1 MKIKTIKGIFT
12 LIAISLLGFL
22 TGCSENDM
30 LNDMHE
36 AATDQTSSVISG
48 TASLNLDDVN
58 GILNNTPT
66 TRTTVVYNSKK
77 QLNFRLKKGER
88 IPVFMCYKQDNRQK
102 IVEDEV
108 YVTEGNKIKFDIKIP
123 AGFNRRKGNLYMGA
137 VMGKQPGVN
146 NGAWASGMTADGK
159 LKIEVSHTIDAAS
172 NEFNLPFYIPLTK
185 VSAHG
190 DINLNFKALGSWF
203 AVTLNV
209 QKDINPDFMVVSSD
223 LVSTN
228 GSLDL
233 FSSESGVATWQPE
246 TTTQQNIRFDVKNFQ
261 VKAKQESKP
270 LIVWFMPILN
280 KESQQS
286 TTVSLQKKTTYSS
299 KARHYSKEVIGKNEQ
314 LVNNKTYNVNITE
327 EAPVCDKGLVITQF
341 WSARKNRCC
350 NRNVLQITNI
360 SNHDISLEG
369 YYLVR
374 SVFGSAEKASGVIDL
389 GKLEENNAQFLYND
403 RQKKVLPSGASLL
416 ITGFTRRVAEG
427 AFDYC
432 DDQIYQIA
440 LLGEDANLLR
450 QFVPQGNRDRCGR
463 ESNCHF
469 CNAYFLTFNGTDI
482 SLSKPNDIVDNFGRD
497 ACGRIYNFQFL
508 NRTYYRIPYCYI
520 YMGEQGLGGEA
531 THLYKPERRIR
542 YNYDPYTY
550 SYWGPMEIFSTC
562 AWRFSNETKVTS
574 LGYWGKLGDIP
585 MFRNNMY

>member
-1 MKIKTIKGIFT
+1 MKTKMKKNIFT
-12 LIAISLLGFL
+12 FIAISLLGFL
-22 TGCSENDM
+22 TGCSENDV
-30 LNDMHE
+30 LNDVQR
-36 AATDQTSSVISG
+36 AVADQTSSVISG
-48 TASLNLDDVN
+48 TASFDTDEVDAMFNQA
-58 GILNNTPT
+58 PE
-66 TRTTVVYNSKK
+66 TRTTVHYNSQKK
-77 QLNFRLKKGER
+77 LNFRWKEGER
-88 IPVFMCYKQDNRQK
+88 IPVFMCYKQGNMQK
-102 IVEDEV
+102 VVEDEV
-108 YVTEGNKIKFDIKIP
+108 FVVNGNNIKFTINIP
-123 AGFNRRKGNLYMGA
+123 AGFDRRRGDLYMGA
-137 VMGKQPGVN
+137 VMGKVPGVN

-159 LKIEVSHTIDAAS
+159 FKIEASHTADAAS
-172 NEFNLPFYIPLTK
+172 DQFNLPFYAPMTK
-185 VSAHG
+185 VNTHG
-190 DINLNFKALGSWF
+190 DINLHFRALGSWL

-209 QKDINPDFMVVSSD
+209 QKDIDPDFMNVSSD

-228 GSLDL
+228 GTLDL
-233 FSSESGVATWQPE
+233 FSSESGVAAWQPE
-246 TTTQQNIRFDVKNFQ
+246 ATTQQNIRFDVKNFQ

-280 KESQQS
+280 KESQQA
-286 TTVSLQKKTTYSS
+286 TTVSVNKQTTYSS
-299 KARHYSKEVIGKNEQ
+299 NVRQYSKEVIGKNEQ

-327 EAPVCDKGLVITQF
+327 DAPVCDKGLVITQF
-341 WSARKNRCC
+341 WSTRKNRCC

-360 SNHDISLEG
+360 SDHDISLEG

-374 SVFGSAEKASGVIDL
+374 SVFGSAETPSGVIDL

-427 AFDYC
+427 TFDYC
-432 DDQIYQIA
+432 DDEIYQIA
-440 LLGEDANLLR
+440 LLGEDENLLQ
-450 QFVPQGNRDRCGR
+450 QFVPEGNRDYWGR
-463 ESNCHF
+463 ESSCHF

-508 NRTYYRIPYCYI
+508 NRTYYRVPYCYI

-531 THLYKPERRIR
+531 THLYKPERRV
-542 YNYDPYTY
+542 YYPG

-562 AWRFSNETKVTS
+562 SWRFENENKITS
-574 LGYWGKLGDIP
+574 LGFWGKYGDIY

>member
-1 MKIKTIKGIFT
+1 MKTKTIKGIFT

-22 TGCSENDM
+22 TGCSENDV

-36 AATDQTSSVISG
+36 AATDQTSNVISG
-48 TASLNLDDVN
+48 TASFDTDEVDAMFNQA
-58 GILNNTPT
+58 PE
-66 TRTTVVYNSKK
+66 TRATFHYNSQKK
-77 QLNFRLKKGER
+77 LSYRWNVGEK
-88 IPVFMCYKQDNRQK
+88 IPVFMCYKQGNMQK
-102 IVEDEV
+102 VVEDEV
-108 YVTEGNKIKFDIKIP
+108 YAVNGYNIKFNINIP
-123 AGFNRRKGNLYMGA
+123 AGFDRRRGDLYMGA
-137 VMGKQPGVN
+137 VMGKVPGVN
-146 NGAWASGMTADGK
+146 NGAWASGITADGK
-159 LKIEVSHTIDAAS
+159 VKIEASHTADAAS
-172 NEFNLPFYIPLTK
+172 DQFNLPFYAPLTK
-185 VSAHG
+185 VNTHG
-190 DINLNFKALGSWF
+190 DINLHFKALGSWLT
-203 AVTLNV
+203 VTLNV
-209 QKDINPDFMVVSSD
+209 QKDINPDFLVVNSD
-223 LVSTN
+223 VVSTN

-233 FSSESGVATWQPE
+233 FSSESGVAAWQPE
-246 TTTQQNIRFDVKNFQ
+246 TTTQQSIRYEVKNFQ

-270 LIVWFMPILN
+270 FTVWFMPILN
-280 KESQQS
+280 KKSQQP
-286 TTVSLQKKTTYSS
+286 TTVSLQTKATYSS
-299 KARHYSKEVIGKNEQ
+299 KMLQYSKKVFDKNEQ
-314 LVNNKTYNVNITE
+314 LKNNKTYYVDITE
-327 EAPVCDKGLVITQF
+327 KVCDKGLVITQF
-341 WSARKNRCC
+341 WSTRKSRYC

-360 SNHDISLEG
+360 SDHEISLEG

-374 SVFGSAEKASGVIDL
+374 SVFGSAETPSGVIDL

-432 DDQIYQIA
+432 DDEIYQIA

-531 THLYKPERRIR
+531 THLL
-542 YNYDPYTY
+542 
-550 SYWGPMEIFSTC
+550 
-562 AWRFSNETKVTS
+562 S
-574 LGYWGKLGDIP
+574 LIHI
-585 MFRNNMY
+585 

>member
-1 MKIKTIKGIFT
+1 MKTKTIKGIFT

-22 TGCSENDM
+22 TGCSENDV

-48 TASLNLDDVN
+48 TASFDTDEVDAMFNA
-58 GILNNTPT
+58 TPE
-66 TRTTVVYNSKK
+66 TRATFHYNSQKK
-77 QLNFRLKKGER
+77 LSYRWKEGER
-88 IPVFMCYKQDNRQK
+88 IPVFMCYKQGNMQK
-102 IVEDEV
+102 VVEDEV
-108 YVTEGNKIKFDIKIP
+108 YAVNGYNIKFTINIP
-123 AGFNRRKGNLYMGA
+123 AGFDRRKGDLYMGA

-159 LKIEVSHTIDAAS
+159 LRIEASHTADAAS
-172 NEFNLPFYIPLTK
+172 DQFNLPFYAPLTK
-185 VSAHG
+185 VNTHG
-190 DINLNFKALGSWF
+190 DINLHFKALGSWI
-203 AVTLNV
+203 VVRLNV
-209 QKDINPDFMVVSSD
+209 QKDIDPDFMNVNSD
-223 LVSTN
+223 VVSTN
-228 GSLDL
+228 GTLDL
-233 FSSESGVATWQPE
+233 FSSENGEFIWQPE
-246 TTTQQNIRFDVKNFQ
+246 ATKQQNIRYDVKNFQ

-270 LIVWFMPILN
+270 FTVWFMPILN
-280 KESQQS
+280 KKSQQP
-286 TTVSLQKKTTYSS
+286 TTVSIKKQTTYSS
-299 KARHYSKEVIGKNEQ
+299 NVRQYSKEVIGKNE
-314 LVNNKTYNVNITE
+314 LLKNNIVYYVDITE
-327 EAPVCDKGLVITQF
+327 KVCDKGLVITQF
-341 WSARKNRCC
+341 WSTRKNRCC

-360 SNHDISLEG
+360 SDHEISLEG

-374 SVFGSAEKASGVIDL
+374 SVFGSAETPSGVIDL
-389 GKLEENNAQFLYND
+389 GKLEENNAQFLYNH

-416 ITGFTRRVAEG
+416 ITGFNRRVAEG

-432 DDQIYQIA
+432 EDEIYQIA
-440 LLGEDANLLR
+440 LLGEDENLLR

-508 NRTYYRIPYCYI
+508 NRTYYRVPYCYI

-531 THLYKPERRIR
+531 THLYKPERRV
-542 YNYDPYTY
+542 YYPG
-550 SYWGPMEIFSTC
+550 SYWGPMENFSTC
-562 AWRFSNETKVTS
+562 SWRFENENKITS
-574 LGYWGKLGDIP
+574 LGFWGKYGDIY

>member
-1 MKIKTIKGIFT
+1 MKTEMKKNIFT
-12 LIAISLLGFL
+12 FIAISLLGFL
-22 TGCSENDM
+22 TGCSENDV
-30 LNDMHE
+30 LNDVQR
-36 AATDQTSSVISG
+36 AAADQTSSVISG
-48 TASLNLDDVN
+48 TASFDTDEVDAMFNA
-58 GILNNTPT
+58 TPE
-66 TRTTVVYNSKK
+66 TRTTVHYNSKK
-77 QLNFRLKKGER
+77 KLSFRWKEGEK
-88 IPVFMCYKQDNRQK
+88 IPVFMCYKQGNMQK
-102 IVEDEV
+102 VVEDEV
-108 YVTEGNKIKFDIKIP
+108 FVVNGNNIKFTINIP
-123 AGFNRRKGNLYMGA
+123 AGFDRRKGDLYMGA
-137 VMGKQPGVN
+137 VMGKVPGVN

-159 LKIEVSHTIDAAS
+159 FKIEASHTADAAS
-172 NEFNLPFYIPLTK
+172 DQFNLPFYASLTK
-185 VSAHG
+185 VNTHG
-190 DINLNFKALGSWF
+190 DINLHFKALGSWF

-209 QKDINPDFMVVSSD
+209 QKDINPDFMNVSSD

-233 FSSESGVATWQPE
+233 FSSESGVAAWQPE

-280 KESQQS
+280 RESQQS

-341 WSARKNRCC
+341 WSTRKNCYC

-389 GKLEENNAQFLYND
+389 GKLEDNNAQFLYND

>member
-1 MKIKTIKGIFT
+1 MKTKMKKNIFT
-12 LIAISLLGFL
+12 FIAISLLGFL
-22 TGCSENDM
+22 TGCSENDV
-30 LNDMHE
+30 LNDVQK
-36 AATDQTSSVISG
+36 AAADQASNVISG
-48 TASLNLDDVN
+48 TASF
-58 GILNNTPT
+58 NTDEVDAMFNANPE
-66 TRTTVVYNSKK
+66 TRTTVHYNSQKK
-77 QLNFRLKKGER
+77 LLFRWKEGEK
-88 IPVFMCYKQDNRQK
+88 IPVFMCYKQGNKQK
-102 IVEDEV
+102 VVEDEV
-108 YVTEGNKIKFDIKIP
+108 FVVNGNNIKFTINIP
-123 AGFNRRKGNLYMGA
+123 AGFDRRKGDLYMGA
-137 VMGKQPGVN
+137 VMGKVPGVN

-159 LKIEVSHTIDAAS
+159 FRIEASHTADAAS
-172 NEFNLPFYIPLTK
+172 DQFNVPFYAPLAK
-185 VSAHG
+185 VKTDG
-190 DINLNFKALGSWF
+190 DINLHFKALGSWL

-209 QKDINPDFMVVSSD
+209 QKDIDPDFMNVSSD

-228 GSLDL
+228 GTLDL
-233 FSSESGVATWQPE
+233 FSSESGVAAWQPE
-246 TTTQQNIRFDVKNFQ
+246 ATTQQNIRFDVKNFQ

-280 KESQQS
+280 KESQQV
-286 TTVSLQKKTTYSS
+286 TTVSVNKQTTYSS
-299 KARHYSKEVIGKNEQ
+299 NVRQYSKEVIGKNEQ

-327 EAPVCDKGLVITQF
+327 DAPVCDKGLVITQF
-341 WSARKNRCC
+341 WSTRKSRYC

-360 SNHDISLEG
+360 SDHDISLEG

-416 ITGFTRRVAEG
+416 ITGFNRRVAQG

-432 DDQIYQIA
+432 EDEIYQIA
-440 LLGEDANLLR
+440 LLGEDENLLQ
-450 QFVPQGNRDRCGR
+450 QFVPEGNRDRRGR

-531 THLYKPERRIR
+531 THLYKPERRV
-542 YNYDPYTY
+542 NYPG
-550 SYWGPMEIFSTC
+550 SYWGPMENFSTC
-562 AWRFSNETKVTS
+562 SWRFENETKITS
-574 LGYWGKLGDIP
+574 LGYWGKYGDIP

>member
-1 MKIKTIKGIFT
+1 MKTKTIKGIFT

-22 TGCSENDM
+22 TGCSENDV

-48 TASLNLDDVN
+48 TASFDTDEVDAMFNA
-58 GILNNTPT
+58 TPE
-66 TRTTVVYNSKK
+66 TRATFHYNSQKK
-77 QLNFRLKKGER
+77 LSYRWKEGER
-88 IPVFMCYKQDNRQK
+88 IPVFMCYKQGNMQK
-102 IVEDEV
+102 VVEDEV
-108 YVTEGNKIKFDIKIP
+108 YAVNGYNIKFTINIP
-123 AGFNRRKGNLYMGA
+123 AGFDRRKGDLYMGA

-159 LKIEVSHTIDAAS
+159 LRIEASHTADAAS
-172 NEFNLPFYIPLTK
+172 DQFNLPFYAPLTK
-185 VSAHG
+185 VNTHG
-190 DINLNFKALGSWF
+190 DINLHFKALGSWI
-203 AVTLNV
+203 VVRLNV
-209 QKDINPDFMVVSSD
+209 QKDIDPDFMNVNSD
-223 LVSTN
+223 VVSTN
-228 GSLDL
+228 GTLDL
-233 FSSESGVATWQPE
+233 FSSENGEFIWQPE
-246 TTTQQNIRFDVKNFQ
+246 ATKQQNIRYDVKNFQ

-270 LIVWFMPILN
+270 FTVWFMPILN
-280 KESQQS
+280 KKSQQP
-286 TTVSLQKKTTYSS
+286 TTVSIKKQTTYSS
-299 KARHYSKEVIGKNEQ
+299 NVRQYSKEVIGKNE
-314 LVNNKTYNVNITE
+314 LLKNNIVYYVDITE
-327 EAPVCDKGLVITQF
+327 KVCDKGLVITQF
-341 WSARKNRCC
+341 WSTRKNRCC

-360 SNHDISLEG
+360 SDHEISLEG

-374 SVFGSAEKASGVIDL
+374 SVFGSAETPSGVIDL
-389 GKLEENNAQFLYND
+389 GKLEENNAQFLYNH

-416 ITGFTRRVAEG
+416 ITGFNRRVAEG

-432 DDQIYQIA
+432 EDEIYQIA
-440 LLGEDANLLR
+440 LLGEDENLLR

-508 NRTYYRIPYCYI
+508 NRTYYRVPYCYI

-550 SYWGPMEIFSTC
+550 SYWGPMENFSTC

-574 LGYWGKLGDIP
+574 LGYWGKLGAMA

>member
-1 MKIKTIKGIFT
+1 MKTKTIKSIFT

-30 LNDMHE
+30 LNDTHE

-48 TASLNLDDVN
+48 TASF
-58 GILNNTPT
+58 NTDEVDAMFNATPE
-66 TRTTVVYNSKK
+66 TRATFHYNSQKK
-77 QLNFRLKKGER
+77 LSYRWKEGER
-88 IPVFMCYKQDNRQK
+88 IPVFMCYKQGNMQK
-102 IVEDEV
+102 VVEDEV
-108 YVTEGNKIKFDIKIP
+108 YAVSGNNLKFNINIP
-123 AGFNRRKGNLYMGA
+123 AGFDRRRGNLYMGA
-137 VMGKQPGVN
+137 VMRKLPGVN
-146 NGAWASGMTADGK
+146 NGAWASDMTDDGK
-159 LKIEVSHTIDAAS
+159 VKIEGSHTVDAAS
-172 NEFNLPFYIPLTK
+172 DQFNLPFYIPLTK
-185 VSAHG
+185 VNTHG
-190 DINLNFKALGSWF
+190 DINLHFKAFGSWL

-209 QKDINPDFMVVSSD
+209 QKDINPDFIVVNSD
-223 LVSTN
+223 VVSTN
-228 GSLDL
+228 GTLDL
-233 FSSESGVATWQPE
+233 FSSGDDVAAWQPDAPIQQE
-246 TTTQQNIRFDVKNFQ
+246 TRFTLKNYQ

-270 LIVWFMPILN
+270 LTVWFMPIVD
-280 KESQQS
+280 KQSQQP
-286 TTVSLQKKTTYSS
+286 TTVRIKKQTTYSGNV
-299 KARHYSKEVIGKNEQ
+299 RHYSKKVIGKNEQ
-314 LVNNKTYNVNITE
+314 LKNNKVYNVDITE
-327 EAPVCDKGLVITQF
+327 DAPVCEKGLVITQF
-341 WSARKNRCC
+341 WSTQKSKYC

-360 SNHDISLEG
+360 SDHEISLEG

-374 SVFGSAEKASGVIDL
+374 SVFGSAETPSGVIDL

-416 ITGFTRRVAEG
+416 ITGFNRRVAEG

-432 DDQIYQIA
+432 EDQIYQIA

-450 QFVPQGNRDRCGR
+450 QFVPEGNRDRCGR

-531 THLYKPERRIR
+531 THLYNPERRIR
-542 YNYDPYTY
+542 YHYDPYTY
-550 SYWGPMEIFSTC
+550 SYWGPMENFSTC

-574 LGYWGKLGDIP
+574 LGYWGKLGAMA